1 MPARPSRRW
10 LIGVVVVLGA
20 AGAGVAIAGVLSSR
34 DGGSRTAAR
43 AHPTT
48 VVPATGA
55 PREPSVTPTPGRSAQ
70 ERAAMQAARRFLAGY
85 LPYSYGRGP
94 AGRIEAAAAPLATML
109 RRQPPRVPAA
119 DRQLR
124 PRLVSLEVA
133 SSNGDL
139 GFDLAAVVDDGRR
152 RYSMILAVR
161 PAGDRWLVTAL
172 S

>member
-1 MPARPSRRW
+1 MR
-10 LIGVVVVLGA
+10 
-20 AGAGVAIAGVLSSR
+20 
-34 DGGSRTAAR
+34 
-43 AHPTT
+43 
-48 VVPATGA
+48 
-55 PREPSVTPTPGRSAQ
+55 
-70 ERAAMQAARRFLAGY
+70 AARRFLAGY

-124 PRLVSLEVA
+124 ARLVSLEVA

>member
-1 MPARPSRRW
+1 MPAWPSRRW

-20 AGAGVAIAGVLSSR
+20 AGAGIAIAAVLSAR

-43 AHPTT
+43 PYPT
-48 VVPATGA
+48 VPATGTPHEPHPA
-55 PREPSVTPTPGRSAQ
+55 PAPGRSAE

-124 PRLVSLEVA
+124 PRLVSLDVA